1 MQETIEAIKLILD
14 PLTERGQGSSP
25 KDLLSACV
33 LLHNLE
39 TPLYENDNLIPNHE
53 QILRRSVCSL
63 LINEVHALGAS
74 DDYSEQ
80 IERYLHIIKWA
91 IRLGRVL
98 TTEREYR
105 SK

>member
-1 MQETIEAIKLILD
+1 MQETIEAIKLILG

-39 TPLYENDNLIPNHE
+39 TPLSENNRSMPAHE
-53 QILRRSVCSL
+53 QSLRRSVCLL
-63 LINEVHALGAS
+63 LINEIHTLASS

-80 IERYLHIIKWA
+80 IDRYLQIIKWA

-98 TTEREYR
+98 TTEREDR